1 MHPLLNIAVSAARR
15 GGDIIT
21 RHVGRIDRLTI
32 KTKAQ
37 NDFVSQVDRLAE
49 EEIIYTIR
57 KAHPDH
63 AILAEESGAQ
73 GSNDE
78 FVWVIDPLD
87 GTTNFL
93 HGFPVFSVSI
103 ALKIRGRL
111 EHGVVYDPMRQEL
124 FTASRGSGAQVDGKR
139 MRVSPQKTLDGALIG
154 TGFPF
159 RENHNIDLYMKMFET
174 VVRKTAGIRRA
185 GSAALDLAYVAAGRM
200 DGFWELGL
208 KEWDIAAG
216 VLMIQEAGGLS
227 GQLDGTSN
235 YPGNG
240 DILAGGEKIFKALAA
255 EFKPLLAADSTVS

>member
-21 RHVGRIDRLTI
+21 RHVGRIDRLTV
-32 KTKAQ
+32 KAKAQ

-103 ALKIRGRL
+103 ALKVRGRL
-111 EHGVVYDPMRQEL
+111 EHGVIYDPMRQEL

-227 GQLDGTSN
+227 GKLDGTAD

-240 DILAGGEKIFKALAA
+240 DILAGGEKIFKALVS
-255 EFKPLLAADSTVS
+255 EFKPLLNM